1 MRATYGSASVASLT
15 RIFWMSRSRRRR
27 TVGYETPYSEAISL
41 SDPDARTNR
50 LMNETSSS
58 SRSAIQGGG
67 NDLDAHGTTLPSKR
81 LKQFLPLFFKYK
93 TREIPGRRRRWR
105 ARSGTRRRL
114 CGQRCLV
121 LSLEGGS
128 RKQVDRGGSAGQSS
142 CRPCRREACGPIS
155 CASCRSGS
163 RHEQLQGTEA
173 PGFPCVRTMARGASL
188 RMASAGAVF
197 AIVVSTLCR
206 SNWQENRD
214 LRGVS

>member
-1 MRATYGSASVASLT
+1 MCIRDRPMQARDTRHRAPL
-15 RIFWMSRSRRRR
+15 SRSRRKRR
-27 TVGYETPYSEAISL
+27 GPGGSGRGQSK
-41 SDPDARTNR
+41 DAGASPEQRRERGRGEGLRRRRGHHVPVSYTH
-50 LMNETSSS
+50 L
-58 SRSAIQGGG
+58 
-67 NDLDAHGTTLPSKR
+67 TLPSKR
-81 LKQFLPLFFKYK
+81 LTQFLPLFFKYK

-173 PGFPCVRTMARGASL
+173 PRCV
-188 RMASAGAVF
+188 
-197 AIVVSTLCR
+197 
-206 SNWQENRD
+206 
-214 LRGVS
+214 